1 MRVIYRLAII
11 GIIAAMTLVGSG
23 WIPASQAGAPG
34 TAPPVATDSIV
45 HLLASLESH
54 QAPPQMSVRGGAV
67 AQSCIAQG
75 QACVINGTPCCG
87 TATCQGKFPNTTCQ

>member
-1 MRVIYRLAII
+1 MRLIYRLAIV
-11 GIIAAMTLVGSG
+11 GIIAAMTLVGAG
-23 WIPASQAGAPG
+23 WVGASQAGESGAPRL
-34 TAPPVATDSIV
+34 VARDSV
-45 HLLASLESH
+45 AHLLASLELH
-54 QAPPQMSVRGGAV
+54 RAPPQMSVRGSAV